1 MCAQVQLAMLPR
13 RPRQAR
19 VARTGWPVA
28 PLAGDTL
35 AAVAATPCRADG
47 AALFPC
53 EIFPGLRAQ
62 VQLAMLPRGP
72 RQARVARTGWPM
84 APLAGVTL
92 AAVAATPC
100 RADGAALF
108 PCEIFPAVHAQVQL
122 AMLPRRPRQARVA
135 RTGWPVAPLA
145 GVTLAAV
152 AATPCRADGAALF
165 PA

>member
-1 MCAQVQLAMLPR
+1 MQLAMLPR
-13 RPRQAR
+13 R
-19 VARTGWPVA
+19 
-28 PLAGDTL
+28 
-35 AAVAATPCRADG
+35 
-47 AALFPC
+47 
-53 EIFPGLRAQ
+53 
-62 VQLAMLPRGP
+62 P

-122 AMLPRRPRQARVA
+122 AMLPRQARVA